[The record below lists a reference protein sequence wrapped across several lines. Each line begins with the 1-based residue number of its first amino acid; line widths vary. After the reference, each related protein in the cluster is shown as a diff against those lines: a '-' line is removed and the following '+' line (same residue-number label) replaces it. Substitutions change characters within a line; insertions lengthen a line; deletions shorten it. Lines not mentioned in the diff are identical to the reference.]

1 MELNLDR
8 EKVLKIPTEKKK
20 LKNRSNEIFAA
31 KINSGDQNINGIVEK
46 EIAFSRYNELK
57 EYIEEDLSL

>member
-31 KINSGDQNINGIVEK
+31 EINSGDQNINGIVEK
-46 EIAFSRYNELK
+46 ENASSRFNELK
-57 EYIEEDLSL
+57 EYLEEDLSI

>member
-31 KINSGDQNINGIVEK
+31 KINSGDQNINGIVEN

>member
-31 KINSGDQNINGIVEK
+31 KINSGDQNINGIVEN

-57 EYIEEDLSL
+57 EYIEEALSL